1 MVNPKV
7 VVRRN
12 TDETV
17 LNKLFGDQIVAQAE
31 SNYIAGRD
39 MFKDEPWDYIP
50 PAGVSTRRGSRAV
63 RDAEGTPFGSPSEI
77 VDREIMRNPQLIG
90 LDPRDI
96 KPLAIT
102 SVNPNNIVNRVGD
115 YGPAIPPPTQG
126 DCIPEEYKHMMK
138 KELNPHKK
146 EKAVIE
152 TVGGPKMNNITNID
166 HPRQFVTEDIPSGAR
181 PDMCPPKAPGHV
193 LPPSSP
199 DVPRKI
205 TEDMI
210 VKVSGYNETNMYL
223 LTEVSKN
230 VAYCSKVIAQ
240 LNNASKPVK
249 MDEVMSLLAYMD
261 NQEFRNV
268 LVNTFTSIMKNNV
281 QLSNEI
287 TKYLNGELPAE
298 DIPVE
303 DNPDNNT
310 GDADT
315 SSNAQNQSEQSAS
328 SENTEENSSSVS
340 GN

>member
-1 MVNPKV
+1 
-7 VVRRN
+7 
-12 TDETV
+12 
-17 LNKLFGDQIVAQAE
+17 
-31 SNYIAGRD
+31 
-39 MFKDEPWDYIP
+39 
-50 PAGVSTRRGSRAV
+50 
-63 RDAEGTPFGSPSEI
+63 
-77 VDREIMRNPQLIG
+77 
-90 LDPRDI
+90 
-96 KPLAIT
+96 
-102 SVNPNNIVNRVGD
+102 
-115 YGPAIPPPTQG
+115 
-126 DCIPEEYKHMMK
+126 
-138 KELNPHKK
+138 
-146 EKAVIE
+146 
-152 TVGGPKMNNITNID
+152 
-166 HPRQFVTEDIPSGAR
+166 
-181 PDMCPPKAPGHV
+181 
-193 LPPSSP
+193 
-199 DVPRKI
+199 
-205 TEDMI
+205 MI